1 MFELFCMVFGYA
13 ALVLLGA
20 LIMTVMLFE
29 VLGWL
34 FAILAFIF
42 SGVPLGIALLILW
55 IIILGAS

>member
-1 MFELFCMVFGYA
+1 MFELFCMIFGYA
-13 ALVLLGA
+13 ALILLGA
-20 LIMTVMLFE
+20 LVMTVMLFE

>member
-13 ALVLLGA
+13 TLILLGA
-20 LIMTVMLFE
+20 LVMITMLFE
-29 VLGWL
+29 VMGWF